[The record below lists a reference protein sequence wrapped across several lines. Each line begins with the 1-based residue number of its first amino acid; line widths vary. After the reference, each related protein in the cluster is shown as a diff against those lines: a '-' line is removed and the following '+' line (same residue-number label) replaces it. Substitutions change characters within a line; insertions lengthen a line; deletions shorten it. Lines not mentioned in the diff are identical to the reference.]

1 MASSDPEIEKLT
13 KMLSQCLG
21 RIDEEAYAVLQ
32 NGQDVDFDTGDR
44 LEGETNTLQEL
55 MDSMLTIELQ
65 SDQTDLNQVVS
76 RIAAACLQDI
86 AVPIVFRQTL
96 TKECALVAASA
107 HLTTVVMQRA
117 MVLAVTPLSPGDE
130 LRLTTRVENGRV
142 LLEIESFGSH
152 QDGNA
157 NERSETLRQFVQEL
171 GGSSTVRYEAKCL
184 FLVVEL
190 PQVMTTD
197 RTELL

>member
-1 MASSDPEIEKLT
+1 MASSDPEIDKLT
-13 KMLSQCLG
+13 KLLSQCLG
-21 RIDEEAYAVLQ
+21 RIDEEAYSVLQ

-44 LEGETNTLQEL
+44 LESETSTLQEL
-55 MDSMLTIELQ
+55 MDSMVAVEVQ
-65 SDQTDLNQVVS
+65 SDQTDLNHVVS
-76 RIAAACLQDI
+76 RTAASCLQDI

-96 TKECALVAASA
+96 TRECALVAASA
-107 HLTTVVMQRA
+107 NLTTVVVQRA
-117 MVLAVTPLSPGDE
+117 MVLAVAPLSPGDE

-152 QDGNA
+152 HDGNA
-157 NERSETLRQFVQEL
+157 NERSQTLRQFVEEL
-171 GGSSTVRYEAKCL
+171 GGSSQVRCEANCL

-190 PQVMTTD
+190 PQVIATD

>member
-1 MASSDPEIEKLT
+1 MASSDPEIDKLT
-13 KMLSQCLG
+13 TLLSQCLG
-21 RIDEEAYAVLQ
+21 RIDEEAYAVLN

-55 MDSMLTIELQ
+55 MDSMLAVELQ

-76 RIAAACLQDI
+76 RIAATCLQDI

-96 TKECALVAASA
+96 TPECALVAAPPN
-107 HLTTVVMQRA
+107 LTTVVVQRA

-142 LLEIESFGSH
+142 LLEIESFGNH
-152 QDGNA
+152 QEGNA
-157 NERSETLRQFVQEL
+157 NERSQTLRQFVEEL
-171 GGSSTVRYEAKCL
+171 GGSSQVRCEGSCF
-184 FLVVEL
+184 FLVIEL
-190 PQVMTTD
+190 PQVIATD

>member
-1 MASSDPEIEKLT
+1 MASSDPEIDKLT
-13 KMLSQCLG
+13 TLLSQCLG
-21 RIDEEAYAVLQ
+21 RIDEEAYAVLN

-55 MDSMLTIELQ
+55 MDSMLAVELQ

-76 RIAAACLQDI
+76 RIAATCLQDI

-96 TKECALVAASA
+96 TPECALVAAPPN
-107 HLTTVVMQRA
+107 LTTVVVQRA

-142 LLEIESFGSH
+142 LLEIESFGNH
-152 QDGNA
+152 QEGNA
-157 NERSETLRQFVQEL
+157 NERSQTLRQFVEEL
-171 GGSSTVRYEAKCL
+171 GGSSQVRCEGSCL
-184 FLVVEL
+184 FLVIEL
-190 PQVMTTD
+190 PQVIATD